1 MLEVVALG
9 GLGEFGMNM
18 LALTW
23 GETTIVVDA
32 GVMFP
37 DPELLGVDRIIP
49 DLTYLQ
55 QKGRAAALVL
65 THGHEDH
72 IGGVPHVLA
81 LVDGPIYG
89 TPLTLAMVEPKLE
102 EHGIDGRELIAVKPH
117 DRVTVGP
124 FEIEFI
130 RVTHSIPDCVALAIH
145 TPAGV
150 IVHTGDFKIDQTP
163 LDGEHFDVHRF
174 AQLGSEGVL
183 ALFADSTNIDRR
195 GFTGSEREVVDA
207 FEEVFTSAP
216 GKLIVAAFASSIYR
230 MQILVDLAAQ
240 FDRKVAFI
248 GRGMIRNSE
257 IAQRLGYLRIPAGVQ
272 IRDSQ
277 VGDYPAQDVL
287 CLSTGSQGE
296 PMSALSRIA
305 IDDHRHVKVGPD
317 DTVVLSARSIP
328 GNEKAI
334 GRVINHLARRGAEVI
349 YEGIKHVHVSG
360 HGSEEELKL
369 MLSLVKPRFFIPV
382 HGEYRQLSQHGRV
395 AARVFEGRDPRPEI
409 LLAENG
415 DILQFDVDGARIA
428 GKAPVGRILIDDTRT
443 GEVGDEVLRDRRHLA
458 EDGLVVP
465 VVAINK
471 QTGMLEG
478 VPDIITRG
486 FVMENSAGAAR
497 GRRAPAGRGRRS
509 GQPRGAHR
517 SGADQGEAARR
528 AAPLLSETFGTTAVR
543 AARHHGDLTREWI
556 DGFAPGQRIRRRGA
570 VRGRA
575 ASGSSRSPATSR
587 ATRSGSSAPAR
598 MPTPPTSPGGS
609 ARSSPSCRFSCSA
622 TRPTSVRRR
631 W

>member
-23 GETTIVVDA
+23 GQTTIVVDA

-55 QKGRAAALVL
+55 QKGRVAALVL

-72 IGGVPHVLA
+72 IGAVPHVLP
-81 LVDGPIYG
+81 LVDGPIYA
-89 TPLTLAMVEPKLE
+89 TPLTLALVEPKLE
-102 EHGIDGRELIAVKPH
+102 EHGIDGRELVPV
-117 DRVTVGP
+117 RPRERLSVGP
-124 FEIEFI
+124 FTIEFI
-130 RVTHSIPDCVALAIH
+130 RVTHSIPDCIALAIH
-145 TPAGV
+145 TPAGI

-163 LDGEHFDVHRF
+163 IDGQHFDVHRF
-174 AQLGSEGVL
+174 AELGSAGVL

-195 GFTGSEREVVDA
+195 GFTGSELEVVEA
-207 FEEVFTSAP
+207 FEEIFTSAT

-240 FDRKVAFI
+240 FDRKVAFV
-248 GRGMIRNSE
+248 GRGMMRNSE
-257 IAQRLGYLRIPAGVQ
+257 IAQRLGHLRIPAGVQ
-272 IRDSQ
+272 VRDSEI
-277 VGDYPAQDVL
+277 GSYPARDVL
-287 CLSTGSQGE
+287 CLATGSQGE

-305 IDDHRHVKVGPD
+305 IDDHRYVKVGPH

-334 GRVINHLARRGAEVI
+334 GRVINHLSRRGADVI

-369 MLSLVKPRFFIPV
+369 MLSLVRPRFFIPV
-382 HGEYRQLSQHGRV
+382 HGEFRQLSQHARI
-395 AARVFEGRDPRPEI
+395 AERVFAGRDPKPAI
-409 LLAENG
+409 LLSENG
-415 DILQFDVDGARIA
+415 DVLHFDEAGARIA
-428 GKAPVGRILIDDTRT
+428 GKAPVGRVLIDDTRT

-458 EDGLVVP
+458 EDGLVIP

-471 QTGMLEG
+471 QTGALEG

-486 FVMENSAGAAR
+486 FVMEDGQALLADGARLLAEVVEQASIEER
-497 GRRAPAGRGRRS
+497 TDQGLIKERLRVELRRFFRKRSGRRPFVL
-509 GQPRGAHR
+509 PVIM
-517 SGADQGEAARR
+517 E
-528 AAPLLSETFGTTAVR
+528 
-543 AARHHGDLTREWI
+543 I
-556 DGFAPGQRIRRRGA
+556 
-570 VRGRA
+570 
-575 ASGSSRSPATSR
+575 
-587 ATRSGSSAPAR
+587 
-598 MPTPPTSPGGS
+598 
-609 ARSSPSCRFSCSA
+609 
-622 TRPTSVRRR
+622 
-631 W
+631 

>member
-1 MLEVVALG
+1 MLEVVPLG

-37 DPELLGVDRIIP
+37 DPDLLGVDRIIP

-55 QKGRAAALVL
+55 QKGGAAALVL

-72 IGGVPHVLA
+72 IGGVPHVLPF
-81 LVDGPIYG
+81 VDGPVYG
-89 TPLTLAMVEPKLE
+89 TPLTLALVQPKLE
-102 EHGIDGRELIAVKPH
+102 EHGLKDASRLRTVRPR

-130 RVTHSIPDCVALAIH
+130 RVTHSMPDCVALAIR

-150 IVHTGDFKIDQTP
+150 VVHTGDFKIDQTP
-163 LDGEHFDVHRF
+163 IDGEHFDVHRF
-174 AQLGSEGVL
+174 AELGSEGVL

-195 GFTGSEREVVDA
+195 GFTGSELEVVEA
-207 FEEVFTSAP
+207 FEEIFTSAS
-216 GKLIVAAFASSIYR
+216 GRIIVAAFASSIYR

-240 FDRKVAFI
+240 FDRKVAFV
-248 GRGMIRNSE
+248 GRGMIQNSE
-257 IAQRLGYLRIPAGVQ
+257 VAQRLGYLRIPAGVQ
-272 IRDSQ
+272 IRDSEI
-277 VGDYPAQDVL
+277 GGYPAQDVL

-305 IDDHRHVKVGPD
+305 IDDHRHVKLSPE

-334 GRVINHLARRGAEVI
+334 GRVMNHIARRGASVI

-360 HGSEEELKL
+360 HGSQEELKL
-369 MLSLVKPRFFIPV
+369 MLSLVRPRYFVPV
-382 HGEYRQLSQHGRV
+382 HGEYRQLSQHARI
-395 AARVFEGRDPRPEI
+395 AERVFAGRGSNTKV

-415 DILQFDVDGARIA
+415 DVITFDADGARIA
-428 GKAPVGRILIDDTRT
+428 GKAPVGRILIDGTLT

-471 QTGMLEG
+471 QTGQLEG

-486 FVMENSAGAAR
+486 FVMEDSQALLADGARVLAEVIEQSSIEER
-497 GRRAPAGRGRRS
+497 TDHGLIKEKLRVELRRFFRKRSGRRPFVL
-509 GQPRGAHR
+509 PVIM
-517 SGADQGEAARR
+517 E
-528 AAPLLSETFGTTAVR
+528 
-543 AARHHGDLTREWI
+543 I
-556 DGFAPGQRIRRRGA
+556 
-570 VRGRA
+570 
-575 ASGSSRSPATSR
+575 
-587 ATRSGSSAPAR
+587 
-598 MPTPPTSPGGS
+598 
-609 ARSSPSCRFSCSA
+609 
-622 TRPTSVRRR
+622 
-631 W
+631 